1 MILPA
6 HGECGGSDVDQSG
19 KSAPAAWR
27 STISAL
33 CASLVGLGL
42 ARFAYTPLLPAIIEA
57 HWFAA
62 SDAAYLGAA
71 NLAGYLV
78 GALLAAPIAAR
89 TGLGRPASNDA
100 RSTSAFFACAWPVN
114 FAWFFAWRFVSGLS
128 GAALMVLAAPAVL
141 AHIPAS
147 RRGVA
152 SGAIFMGVGL
162 GIAASGTLVPLLLH
176 QGLTRTWIGLGTLA
190 LILTLVAWTGWPR
203 QDVDVSATHHREP
216 HLHPTTRLRVLYSGY
231 ALNALGLVP
240 HMIFLVDFIAR
251 GLGQGLDAG
260 AEYWVLFG
268 LGAIVGPLL
277 SGHLADRVG
286 FAPALRLAF
295 LIEAFAVALPAFSSG
310 PVWLIVSTV
319 VVGAFTP
326 GIVPLVLGRVHELL
340 RHHPAAQKGAWSKA
354 TSSFAIAQAFAAYGM
369 SFLFVRS
376 GGDYLLL
383 FALGS
388 CALVLALVVD
398 LVVGANGDR
407 S

>member
-1 MILPA
+1 MSGA
-6 HGECGGSDVDQSG
+6 ADVDQSR
-19 KSAPAAWR
+19 KPASTAWR
-27 STISAL
+27 STISGL

-71 NLAGYLV
+71 NLAGYLA

-89 TGLGRPASNDA
+89 ASA
-100 RSTSAFFACAWPVN
+100 SAVLRAMMVVATAAFFACAWPVN
-114 FAWFFAWRFVSGLS
+114 FAWFFAWRFVSGFS
-128 GAALMVLAAPAVL
+128 GGALMVLAAPTVL
-141 AHIPAS
+141 AHIPAA

-203 QDVDVSATHHREP
+203 QDVHVSPTHHRER
-216 HLHPTTRLRVLYSGY
+216 HLHPTARLRALYFSY

-251 GLGQGLDAG
+251 GLGQGLDTG

-268 LGAIVGPLL
+268 LGAIVGPLV
-277 SGHLADRVG
+277 SGHLADRAG
-286 FAPALRLAF
+286 FGPALRLAF
-295 LIEAFAVALPAFSSG
+295 LIEAFAVALPVFSSG

-319 VVGAFTP
+319 IVGAFTP
-326 GIVPLVLGRVHELL
+326 GIVPLVLGRGHELL

-354 TSSFAIAQAFAAYGM
+354 TTSFAIAQAFAAYGM

-398 LVVGANGDR
+398 LVVGAIGGR

>member
-1 MILPA
+1 MSGA
-6 HGECGGSDVDQSG
+6 ANVDQSR
-19 KSAPAAWR
+19 KPASTAWR
-27 STISAL
+27 STISGL

-57 HWFAA
+57 HWFTA

-71 NLAGYLV
+71 NLAGYMA
-78 GALLAAPIAAR
+78 GALLAVPIAAR
-89 TGLGRPASNDA
+89 TSASTVLRA
-100 RSTSAFFACAWPVN
+100 MMVVATLAFFACASPVN
-114 FAWFFAWRFVSGLS
+114 FAWFFTWRFVAGLS
-128 GAALMVLAAPAVL
+128 GGVLMVLAAPTVL

-152 SGAIFMGVGL
+152 SGAIFMGIGL
-162 GIAASGTLVPLLLH
+162 GITASGTLVPLLLH
-176 QGLTRTWIGLGTLA
+176 QGLTRTWIGLGILA

-203 QDVDVSATHHREP
+203 QDSPASPTLNRQRP
-216 HLHPTTRLRVLYSGY
+216 LHPTARLWGLYSAYG
-231 ALNALGLVP
+231 LNAFGLVP

-251 GLGQGLDAG
+251 GLGQGLDTG
-260 AEYWVLFG
+260 SRYWVLFG
-268 LGAIVGPLL
+268 LGAIVGPVLN
-277 SGHLADRVG
+277 GYLADRAG
-286 FAPALRLAF
+286 FGPALRLAF
-295 LIEAFAVALPAFSSG
+295 LIQAFAVALLAFSSG
-310 PVWLIVSTV
+310 TVWLIVSTV
-319 VVGAFTP
+319 IVGAFTP

-354 TSSFAIAQAFAAYGM
+354 TTSFAIAQALAAYGM

-388 CALVLALVVD
+388 CALVLALGVD
-398 LVVGANGDR
+398 LVVGAIGGR